1 MKMCEFVGGAYI
13 YAECVK
19 TGIGKLVWDSHPI
32 QETNMGNFIYLQLA
46 LSGKISC
53 FVSTGKTAMG
63 SVAGWSGFEGLAGL
77 VEQTQIRTCPTSPG
91 AASKPLPRAEVR
103 IVVLASK

>member
-32 QETNMGNFIYLQLA
+32 QGTNMGNRDSMKR
-46 LSGKISC
+46 SGGRQSRKCIFC
-53 FVSTGKTAMG
+53 CK
-63 SVAGWSGFEGLAGL
+63 
-77 VEQTQIRTCPTSPG
+77 G
-91 AASKPLPRAEVR
+91 ATN
-103 IVVLASK
+103 LASTS

>member
-32 QETNMGNFIYLQLA
+32 QETNMGNFIFLQLA
-46 LSGKISC
+46 LSGKIDMGC
-53 FVSTGKTAMG
+53 DPKMMFVAK
-63 SVAGWSGFEGLAGL
+63 L
-77 VEQTQIRTCPTSPG
+77 
-91 AASKPLPRAEVR
+91 
-103 IVVLASK
+103 